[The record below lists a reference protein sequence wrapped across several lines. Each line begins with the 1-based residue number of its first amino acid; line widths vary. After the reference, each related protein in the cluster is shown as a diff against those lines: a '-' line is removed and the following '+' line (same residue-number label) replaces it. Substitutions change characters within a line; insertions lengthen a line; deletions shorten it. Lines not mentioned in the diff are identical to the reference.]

1 MTHPATSRGGDGG
14 RGETPPD
21 MPGWVKVAALV
32 VLVMAVVL
40 VVIMFVVGGDH
51 GPRLHTGAAEPIG
64 AFTSMVG

>member
-1 MTHPATSRGGDGG
+1 
-14 RGETPPD
+14 
-21 MPGWVKVAALV
+21 
-32 VLVMAVVL
+32 MAVVL